1 MATIATCT
9 LGPSDAPSFRQQF
22 GYAFEERWKVIAVAP
37 VGTLTWPRQERSP

>member
-1 MATIATCT
+1 MAAIVSFA
-9 LGPSDAPSFRQQF
+9 LGPADALSCCQQF